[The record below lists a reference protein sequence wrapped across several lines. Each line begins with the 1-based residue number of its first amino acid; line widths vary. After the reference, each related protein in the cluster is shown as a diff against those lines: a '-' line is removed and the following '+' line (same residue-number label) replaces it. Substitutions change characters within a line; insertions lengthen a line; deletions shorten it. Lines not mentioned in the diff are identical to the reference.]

1 MKLLGSKRSPYFRK
15 ALATVT
21 EKGIACDVVE
31 VRPSSPEVTA
41 ANPLAKVPTLVR
53 DDGRSLYDSCVIVE
67 YLDGLVATPNLI
79 PEAFEDRIEV
89 KRWEALGNG
98 ILDATVMI
106 SHENRLP
113 AAQRKDADFYAKQ
126 QKKIDAGL
134 QKMEDDLGGR
144 EFCHGDSFTLADI
157 ACGCALSYL
166 DTTLPDMEWR
176 GTYPGLARLAERLAK
191 RPSFKDA

>member
-1 MKLLGSKRSPYFRK
+1 MKLLGSNRSPYFRK
-15 ALATVT
+15 ALAMVT
-21 EKGIACDVVE
+21 EKGITCDVVE
-31 VRPSSPEVTA
+31 ASPSSPEVTA

-67 YLDGLVATPNLI
+67 YLDGLVATPKLI
-79 PEAFEDRIEV
+79 PEAFEARIEV

-98 ILDATVMI
+98 IMDATVMI

-113 AAQRKDADFYAKQ
+113 VAQRKGADFYAKH

-134 QKMEDDLGGR
+134 LKMEKDLGGR
-144 EFCHGDSFTLADI
+144 EFCYSDSFTLADI
-157 ACGCALSYL
+157 ACGCALFYL

-176 GTYPGLARLAERLAK
+176 KTYPGLAGLAERLAK
-191 RPSFKDA
+191 RTSFKDA

>member
-1 MKLLGSKRSPYFRK
+1 MV
-15 ALATVT
+15 A
-21 EKGIACDVVE
+21 EKGIACDIVE
-31 VRPSSPEVTA
+31 TRPSGPEVTA

-67 YLDGLVATPNLI
+67 YLDGLVATPKLI

-89 KRWEALGNG
+89 KRWEALGDG
-98 ILDATVMI
+98 VMDATVTI

-113 AAQRKDADFYAKQ
+113 VAQRKGADFYAKH

-134 QKMEDDLGGR
+134 LTMEEDLGDR

-176 GTYPGLARLAERLAK
+176 ETHRGLASLAERLAK
-191 RPSFKDA
+191 RASFKNA